1 LPKLNENH
9 VSMSQSKILM
19 VCVGNVCRSPVAER
33 ALSEHLG
40 TSECVVSAGLGAL
53 VGKMADQIMYDVAEA
68 RGLSL
73 EGHEAQQI
81 DRELVRT
88 SKLILVMEAG
98 HRRVLMEK
106 FPEAS
111 GRVMLLDHWTGGRDI
126 EDPYRR
132 GRAVSE
138 RVYEQIMEG
147 AAAWAPVLKVM

>member
-1 LPKLNENH
+1 
-9 VSMSQSKILM
+9 MSQSQILM

-33 ALSEHLG
+33 ALAEHLRNSEH
-40 TSECVVSAGLGAL
+40 VVSAGLGAL
-53 VGKMADQIMYDVAEA
+53 VGKAADQIMYDVAEA

-81 DRELVRT
+81 NRELVLT

-126 EDPYRR
+126 DDPYRL

-138 RVYEQIMEG
+138 RVYEQIIEG
-147 AAAWAPVLKVM
+147 AAAWAPIFKAM